1 MSSNIVI
8 FRQKIKLV
16 GNEGRLMLQEVDK
29 GENVAKNSIDIRI
42 VFSLCSKYF
51 LLNWEVLDFLR

>member
-29 GENVAKNSIDIRI
+29 GENVAKNSRDIRI

>member
-42 VFSLCSKYF
+42 VFSLCFKYF